1 MLHFEVK
8 EDRLMDNFDNYNLN
22 YEKLERDQQDDP
34 TSTHVPVARKI
45 LWQGRVLP
53 AFWSVGAFLSL
64 MLNIVL
70 LVVVLI
76 LTRQLF
82 TIKSL
87 VTDDVV
93 GGLYYNFLL
102 MDQANIETTVQVQDT
117 IPVQFDLPLKQ
128 KTRVVLTKDTPI
140 SDASVSM
147 STGGLN
153 ILQAPT
159 DIVLPAGTVLPV
171 ELDLVV
177 PVDTEIPVTLTV
189 PVNIPLSQTEL
200 HEPFVGLQEVVS
212 PFYWLLIKQPN
223 SWAEARCVYL
233 GWGCP

>member
-1 MLHFEVK
+1 
-8 EDRLMDNFDNYNLN
+8 MDNFDDYTPKI
-22 YEKLERDQQDDP
+22 EQLEQQPQDDQP
-34 TSTHVPVARKI
+34 SNRSPVARKI
-45 LWQGRVLP
+45 FWQGRVLP
-53 AFWSVGAFLSL
+53 AFWSVGAFLSVI
-64 MLNIVL
+64 LNIL
-70 LVVVLI
+70 MAVVVLI
-76 LTRQLF
+76 LMNQLF

-87 VTDDVV
+87 LTDDVV

-102 MDQANIETTVQVQDT
+102 MDQATIETTVQVEDT
-117 IPVQFDLPLKQ
+117 IPVQFDMPLKQ

-140 SDASVSM
+140 AGASVSM

-153 ILQAPT
+153 IFQAPT

-189 PVNIPLSQTEL
+189 PVNIPLNQTDL

-223 SWAEARCVYL
+223 TWAEARCVYL

>member
-1 MLHFEVK
+1 
-8 EDRLMDNFDNYNLN
+8 MDNFDNYNPDFD
-22 YEKLERDQQDDP
+22 KLERNQQNDQP
-34 TSTHVPVARKI
+34 SNHLPVARKI
-45 LWQGRVLP
+45 FWQGRVLP
-53 AFWSVGAFLSL
+53 AFWSVGAFLSV
-64 MLNIVL
+64 MLNIIL
-70 LVVVLI
+70 LVVVLV

-102 MDQANIETTVQVQDT
+102 MDQAKIETTVQVQDT

-128 KTRVVLTKDTPI
+128 KTRVILTKDTPI

-147 STGGLN
+147 ATGGLN
-153 ILQAPT
+153 IIQAPT

-177 PVDTEIPVTLTV
+177 PVDTQIPVTLTV
-189 PVNIPLSQTEL
+189 PVDIPLNQTEL

-212 PFYWLLIKQPN
+212 PFYWLLIEMPN
-223 SWAEARCVYL
+223 SWAEAQCAYF

>member
-1 MLHFEVK
+1 MDTFEDSYTKIDRVEHP
-8 EDRLMDNFDNYNLN
+8 EDEQRASNLSP
-22 YEKLERDQQDDP
+22 K
-34 TSTHVPVARKI
+34 AKKF

-53 AFWSVGAFLSL
+53 AFWSVGAFLSV
-64 MLNIVL
+64 MLNII
-70 LVVVLI
+70 LVIVVLI
-76 LTRQLF
+76 LMGQLF

-87 VTDDVV
+87 ITDDVV

-102 MDQANIETTVQVQDT
+102 MDQANIVTEIQVEDT

-128 KTRVVLTKDTPI
+128 KTNVVLTKDTAI
-140 SDASVSM
+140 NDATVSM

-153 ILQAPT
+153 IVQAPT

-177 PVDTEIPVTLTV
+177 PVDTQIPVTLTV
-189 PVNIPLSQTEL
+189 PVDIPLNQTDL

-212 PFYWLLIKQPN
+212 PFYWLLVEQPD
-223 SWAEARCVYL
+223 SWAEARCMYL